1 MTNQPCYRNVLRAIG
16 QAGLLLFVLQESAA
30 RGQDLMAST
39 TSFMSMPDGPL
50 VPMPAAV
57 VSTFGRPDRLEQ
69 EVFLRSAPIHKVRGV
84 KAGVTGTQRAS
95 LSAGRIAHD
104 ASIQTIDEAKL
115 TFQSARRTELNFR
128 DYWGYNVAAYR
139 LGVML
144 GLDNIPV
151 SVARPFN
158 SRPAAFTWWVDDV
171 LMDERARVAQ
181 SVKPPAPAS
190 WSAQVHVM
198 RVFDELIANTD
209 RNQGNM
215 LIDRDWK
222 LWLIDHSRAF
232 RLNETLQTPMHVR
245 RCDRALLTQMKALT
259 RKAVDEELGDY
270 LTSSERDALL
280 RRRDVLVRW
289 VESLGPTAL
298 YDRNASRP

>member
-1 MTNQPCYRNVLRAIG
+1 MTNQSCHRNVVRATS
-16 QAGLLLFVLQESAA
+16 QAAVLLFVLQGNAA
-30 RGQDLMAST
+30 YGQDLMASIT
-39 TSFMSMPDGPL
+39 RVPTVPDAAL
-50 VPMPAAV
+50 VPMPAPV
-57 VSTFGRPDRLEQ
+57 VSSFGRPDRLQQ
-69 EVFLRSAPIHKVRGV
+69 EAFLRSAPIVKVRGV

-104 ASIQTIDEAKL
+104 ASIQSIDQAML
-115 TFQSARRTELNFR
+115 AFQSAKGTELNFR
-128 DYWGYNVAAYR
+128 DFWGYNVAAYR

-151 SVARPFN
+151 SVARNFN
-158 SRPAAFTWWVDDV
+158 SRPAAFTWWIDDV
-171 LMDERARVAQ
+171 MMDERARAAQ
-181 SVKPPAPAS
+181 GVKPPVPAA

-232 RLNETLQTPMHVR
+232 RLHETLRAPVHVR
-245 RCDRALLTQMKALT
+245 RCDRALLTRLKALT
-259 RKAVDEELGDY
+259 REGVDEELGDY
-270 LTSSERDALL
+270 LTSSERAALL
-280 RRRDVLVRW
+280 RRRDVLVGLI
-289 VESLGPTAL
+289 ESLGPTAL
-298 YDRNASRP
+298 YDRSVSRP